1 MNNVEILK
9 QYYKEICTPLIFIN
23 ETYLNNNSSAK
34 VYLYDFSKD
43 KELENFKKV
52 FQEYMAM
59 YVRNEDII
67 NFYDLSQDISSQLLK
82 EFKKIYKK
90 VTPDRKTGVNGIF
103 GELFNDYYLKNVLNE
118 DILLAYVSKKE
129 FNNKNEAKGID
140 VVCCENKGERLEIIL
155 SEAKFVGNLS
165 RAKDSLIGDISG
177 NDNHLNLE
185 YLNDYMDFVLNRQ
198 SGLERRRAKEVTDKI
213 TK

>member
-67 NFYDLSQDISSQLLK
+67 Y
-82 EFKKIYKK
+82 
-90 VTPDRKTGVNGIF
+90 IF
-103 GELFNDYYLKNVLNE
+103 
-118 DILLAYVSKKE
+118 
-129 FNNKNEAKGID
+129 
-140 VVCCENKGERLEIIL
+140 
-155 SEAKFVGNLS
+155 
-165 RAKDSLIGDISG
+165 
-177 NDNHLNLE
+177 
-185 YLNDYMDFVLNRQ
+185 
-198 SGLERRRAKEVTDKI
+198 TI
-213 TK
+213 T

>member
-155 SEAKFVGNLS
+155 SEQ
-165 RAKDSLIGDISG
+165 SLWEIY
-177 NDNHLNLE
+177 LE
-185 YLNDYMDFVLNRQ
+185 Q
-198 SGLERRRAKEVTDKI
+198 KI
-213 TK
+213 V

>member
-82 EFKKIYKK
+82 
-90 VTPDRKTGVNGIF
+90 
-103 GELFNDYYLKNVLNE
+103 
-118 DILLAYVSKKE
+118 
-129 FNNKNEAKGID
+129 
-140 VVCCENKGERLEIIL
+140 
-155 SEAKFVGNLS
+155 
-165 RAKDSLIGDISG
+165 
-177 NDNHLNLE
+177 
-185 YLNDYMDFVLNRQ
+185 Q
-198 SGLERRRAKEVTDKI
+198 
-213 TK
+213 